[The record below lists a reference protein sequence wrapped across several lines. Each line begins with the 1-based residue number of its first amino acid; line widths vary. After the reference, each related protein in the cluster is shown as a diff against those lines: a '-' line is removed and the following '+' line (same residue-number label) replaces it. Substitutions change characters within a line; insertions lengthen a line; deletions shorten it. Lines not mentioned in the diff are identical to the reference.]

1 MKKMAK
7 IDIRGA
13 IVPDAEQWIY
23 DWYGIPAVSPK
34 RIMQQIERATA
45 NHDKELIVN
54 INSGGG
60 SVYAASEI
68 FAHIKKFPGDS
79 VSEVTGICA
88 SAASVIMT
96 ATKRSVIAPGGAVM
110 IHNASV
116 VAQGDYR
123 DMEAM
128 KQLLIQTNASIMQMY
143 ITKTG
148 KSEEELKQMMD
159 AETWMNA
166 QQAVEHGFVDE
177 IMFANET
184 PITASDAD
192 VNENGLLPKE
202 VIDKM
207 RNLLA
212 SDPNI
217 LVKNSTSTG
226 IPKDSEQEP
235 EAKGDTEIMDLNELK
250 AKHPDLVEQIKNEAA
265 KDAVTAERKRIQ
277 EIENIAVPG
286 MEEIANKAKFETGIS
301 AADTAMEILKAQ
313 KDQTQTQIQNRMTDA
328 APLNQ
333 IAAPEAPANN
343 NKDAEVDNL
352 LNKVFG

>member
-1 MKKMAK
+1 MAK

-13 IVPDAEQWIY
+13 IVPDGEQWIY

-68 FAHIKKFPGDS
+68 YAHIKKFPGDS
-79 VSEVTGICA
+79 VSEVTGVCA

-128 KQLLIQTNASIMQMY
+128 KQLLIQTNQSIMQMY

-148 KSEEELKQMMD
+148 KSEEDLKQMMD

-184 PITASDAD
+184 PITASNTD
-192 VNENGLLPKE
+192 VNANGLLPQE

-217 LVKNSTSTG
+217 LVKNSASTG
-226 IPKDSEQEP
+226 IPKEEEKEP
-235 EAKGDTEIMDLNELK
+235 EAEGDSDIMDLNELN
-250 AKHPDLVEQIKNEAA
+250 AKHPDLVEQIKNEANSEA
-265 KDAVTAERKRIQ
+265 ITAERKRVQ
-277 EIENIAVPG
+277 EIDNITPPG
-286 MEEIANKAKFETGIS
+286 MEGLANKAKFETGV
-301 AADTAMEILKAQ
+301 TAEQFAVEVLKAQ

-333 IAAPEAPANN
+333 IDAGEAPAIN
-343 NKDAEVDNL
+343 NKDAEVDSL
-352 LNKVFG
+352 VNKMFG

>member
-1 MKKMAK
+1 MAK

-13 IVPDAEQWIY
+13 IVPDGEQWIY

-54 INSGGG
+54 INSQGG

-68 FAHIKKFPGDS
+68 YAHIKKFPGNS
-79 VSEVTGICA
+79 VSEITGVCA
-88 SAASVIMT
+88 SAASIVMT
-96 ATKRSVIAPGGAVM
+96 GTKRTVIAPVGAVM

-128 KQLLIQTNASIMQMY
+128 KQLLIQTNQAIMQTY
-143 ITKTG
+143 IAKTG
-148 KSEEELKQMMD
+148 KSEEELTEMMN

-166 QQAVEHGFVDE
+166 QQALEHGFVDE
-177 IMFANET
+177 IMFESEI
-184 PITASDAD
+184 PITASNAD
-192 VNENGLLPKE
+192 VNANGLLPQE

-217 LVKNSTSTG
+217 LVKNSASTG
-226 IPKDSEQEP
+226 VPNEP
-235 EAKGDTEIMDLNELK
+235 EAEGDTEIMDLKELN
-250 AKHPDLVEQIKNEAA
+250 AKHPDLVEQIKNEAGKEA
-265 KDAVTAERKRIQ
+265 ISAERKRVQAIDD
-277 EIENIAVPG
+277 ITPPG
-286 MEEIANKAKFETGIS
+286 MEELANKAKFESGV
-301 AADTAMEILKAQ
+301 TAEQFAVEVLKAQ
-313 KDQTQTQIQNRMTDA
+313 KEQTHTQIQNRIKDA
-328 APLNQ
+328 EPLNQ
-333 IAAPEAPANN
+333 IAAPEAPTN
-343 NKDAEVDNL
+343 NKDAEVNNL
-352 LNKVFG
+352 LDKVFG

>member
-1 MKKMAK
+1 MAK

-13 IVPDAEQWIY
+13 IVPDGEQWIY

-54 INSGGG
+54 INSPGG

-68 FAHIKKFPGDS
+68 YAHIKKFPGDS
-79 VSEVTGICA
+79 VSEITGVCA
-88 SAASVIMT
+88 SAASIIMT
-96 ATKRSVIAPGGAVM
+96 GTKRTVIAPVGAVM

-116 VAQGDYR
+116 IAQGDYR

-128 KQLLIQTNASIMQMY
+128 KQLLIQTNQAIMQTY
-143 ITKTG
+143 VTKTG
-148 KSEEELKQMMD
+148 KTEEELTQMMND
-159 AETWMNA
+159 ETWMNA
-166 QQAVEHGFVDE
+166 QQALEHGFVDE
-177 IMFANET
+177 IMFASEI
-184 PITASDAD
+184 PITASDTDINA
-192 VNENGLLPKE
+192 NGLLPKE

-217 LVKNSTSTG
+217 LVKNSASTG
-226 IPKDSEQEP
+226 VPKETEQEP
-235 EAKGDTEIMDLNELK
+235 EAEGDSEIMDLKELN
-250 AKHPDLVEQIKNEAA
+250 AKHPDLVEQIKNDAA
-265 KDAVTAERKRIQ
+265 KEAVTAERSRIQ

-286 MEEIANKAKFETGIS
+286 TEEIVNKAKFETGIS

-333 IAAPEAPANN
+333 INAGEAPVIN
-343 NKDAEVDNL
+343 NKDAEVDSL
-352 LNKVFG
+352 VNKMFG

>member
-1 MKKMAK
+1 MAK

-13 IVPDAEQWIY
+13 IVPDGEQWIY

-54 INSGGG
+54 INSNGG

-68 FAHIKKFPGDS
+68 YAHIKKFPGDS
-79 VSEVTGICA
+79 VSEITGVCA
-88 SAASVIMT
+88 SAASIIMT
-96 ATKRSVIAPGGAVM
+96 GTKRTVIAPVGAVM

-128 KQLLIQTNASIMQMY
+128 KQLLMQTNQAIMQTY
-143 ITKTG
+143 IAKTG
-148 KSEEELKQMMD
+148 KSEEELTKMMND
-159 AETWMNA
+159 ETWMNA
-166 QQAVEHGFVDE
+166 QQALEHGFVDE
-177 IMFANET
+177 IMFENEI
-184 PITASDAD
+184 PITASDTDIAS
-192 VNENGLLPKE
+192 NGLLPKE

-217 LVKNSTSTG
+217 LVKNNASKG
-226 IPKDSEQEP
+226 IPNEPEPGKEP
-235 EAKGDTEIMDLNELK
+235 EAKGDTEIMDLNELN
-250 AKHPDLVEQIKNEAA
+250 AKHPDLVEQIKNDAGKEAI
-265 KDAVTAERKRIQ
+265 TAERKRVQAIDD
-277 EIENIAVPG
+277 ITPPG
-286 MEEIANKAKFETGIS
+286 MENLANKAKFESGI
-301 AADTAMEILKAQ
+301 TAEQFAVEVLKAQ
-313 KDQTQTQIQNRMTDA
+313 KEQTQTQMQNRVTDA

-343 NKDAEVDNL
+343 NKDAEVNNL
-352 LNKVFG
+352 LDKVFG

>member
-1 MKKMAK
+1 MAK

-13 IVPDAEQWIY
+13 IVPDGEQWIY

-54 INSGGG
+54 INSPGG

-68 FAHIKKFPGDS
+68 YAHIKKFPGDS
-79 VSEVTGICA
+79 VSEITGVCA
-88 SAASVIMT
+88 SAASIIMT
-96 ATKRSVIAPGGAVM
+96 GTKRTVIAPVGAVM

-128 KQLLIQTNASIMQMY
+128 KQLLIQTNQAIMQTY
-143 ITKTG
+143 IAKTG
-148 KSEEELKQMMD
+148 KTEEELTQMMD
-159 AETWMNA
+159 KETWMNA
-166 QQAVEHGFVDE
+166 QQALEHGFVDE
-177 IMFANET
+177 IMFASEI
-184 PITASDAD
+184 PITASDTD
-192 VNENGLLPKE
+192 VNSNGMLPKE

-217 LVKNSTSTG
+217 LVKNSASTG
-226 IPKDSEQEP
+226 VPKELEQGP
-235 EAKGDTEIMDLNELK
+235 EAEGDSEIMDLKELN
-250 AKHPDLVEQIKNEAA
+250 AKHPDLVEQIKNDATKE
-265 KDAVTAERKRIQ
+265 AVTAERSRIQ
-277 EIENIAVPG
+277 EIENIAIPG
-286 MEEIANKAKFETGIS
+286 TEEIVNKAKFETGIS

-333 IAAPEAPANN
+333 INAGEAPAIN
-343 NKDAEVDNL
+343 NKDAEVDSL
-352 LNKVFG
+352 VNKMFG

>member
-1 MKKMAK
+1 MAK

-13 IVPDAEQWIY
+13 IVPDGEQWIY

-54 INSGGG
+54 INSPGG

-68 FAHIKKFPGDS
+68 YAHIKNFSGDS
-79 VSEVTGICA
+79 VSEITGVCA
-88 SAASVIMT
+88 SAASIIMT
-96 ATKRSVIAPGGAVM
+96 GTKRTVIAPVGAVM

-116 VAQGDYR
+116 VAHGDYR

-128 KQLLIQTNASIMQMY
+128 KQLLIQTNEAIMQTYVM
-143 ITKTG
+143 KTG
-148 KSEEELKQMMD
+148 KTKEELTQMMND
-159 AETWMNA
+159 ETWMNA
-166 QQAVEHGFVDE
+166 QQALEHGFVDE
-177 IMFANET
+177 IMFADDI
-184 PITASDAD
+184 PITASDTD
-192 VNENGLLPKE
+192 VNASGLLPKE

-217 LVKNSTSTG
+217 LVKNSASTG
-226 IPKDSEQEP
+226 VPTEPEQEEP
-235 EAKGDTEIMDLNELK
+235 EAKGDKEIMDLNELK
-250 AKHPDLVEQIKNEAA
+250 AKYPDLVEQIKNEGNA
-265 KDAVTAERKRIQ
+265 DAVVAERKRVQ
-277 EIENIAVPG
+277 EIDNITPPG
-286 MEEIANKAKFETGIS
+286 MEDLANKAKFESGV
-301 AADTAMEILKAQ
+301 TAEQFAVEVLKAQ
-313 KDQTQTQIQNRMTDA
+313 KDQTQTQIQNRKADA

-333 IAAPEAPANN
+333 IDAGEAPANN

>member
-1 MKKMAK
+1 MAK

-13 IVPDAEQWIY
+13 IVPDGEQWIY

-54 INSGGG
+54 INSPGG

-68 FAHIKKFPGDS
+68 YAHIKKFPGDS
-79 VSEVTGICA
+79 VSEITGVCA
-88 SAASVIMT
+88 SAASIIMT
-96 ATKRSVIAPGGAVM
+96 GTKRTVIAPVGTVM

-128 KQLLIQTNASIMQMY
+128 KQLLIQTNQAIMQTY
-143 ITKTG
+143 IAKTG
-148 KSEEELKQMMD
+148 KSEEELTEMMN

-166 QQAVEHGFVDE
+166 KQALEHGFVDE
-177 IMFANET
+177 IMFESDI
-184 PITASDAD
+184 PITASNAD
-192 VNENGLLPKE
+192 VNANGLLPQE

-217 LVKNSTSTG
+217 LVKNSASTG
-226 IPKDSEQEP
+226 VPIEPEQEP
-235 EAKGDTEIMDLNELK
+235 EAEGDTEIMDLKELN
-250 AKHPDLVEQIKNEAA
+250 AKHPDLVEQIKNEAGKEA
-265 KDAVTAERKRIQ
+265 ISAERKRVQAIDD
-277 EIENIAVPG
+277 ITPPG
-286 MEEIANKAKFETGIS
+286 MEKLANKAKFETGV
-301 AADTAMEILKAQ
+301 TAEQFAVEVLKAQ

-328 APLNQ
+328 EPLNQ
-333 IAAPEAPANN
+333 IATPEAPANN
-343 NKDAEVDNL
+343 KDAEVNNL
-352 LNKVFG
+352 LDKMFG

>member
-1 MKKMAK
+1 MAK

-13 IVPDAEQWIY
+13 IVPDGEQWIY

-34 RIMQQIERATA
+34 RIMQQIERATT

-68 FAHIKKFPGDS
+68 YAHIKKFPGDS
-79 VSEVTGICA
+79 VSEITGVCA

-184 PITASDAD
+184 PITASNTD
-192 VNENGLLPKE
+192 VNANGLLPQE

-217 LVKNSTSTG
+217 LVKNSASTG
-226 IPKDSEQEP
+226 IPKEQEKEP
-235 EAKGDTEIMDLNELK
+235 EAEGDSDIMDLNELK
-250 AKHPDLVEQIKNEAA
+250 AKHPDLVEQIKNEANSEA
-265 KDAVTAERKRIQ
+265 ITAERKRVQ
-277 EIENIAVPG
+277 EIDNITPPG
-286 MEEIANKAKFETGIS
+286 MEGLANKAKFETGV
-301 AADTAMEILKAQ
+301 TAEQFAVEVLKAQ

-333 IAAPEAPANN
+333 IDAGEAPAIN
-343 NKDAEVDNL
+343 NKDAEVDSL
-352 LNKVFG
+352 VNKIFG

>member
-1 MKKMAK
+1 MAK

-13 IVPDAEQWIY
+13 IVPDGEQWIY

-54 INSGGG
+54 INSQGG

-68 FAHIKKFPGDS
+68 YAHIKKFQGDS
-79 VSEVTGICA
+79 VSEITGVCA
-88 SAASVIMT
+88 SAASIIMT
-96 ATKRSVIAPGGAVM
+96 GTKRTVIAPVGAVM

-128 KQLLIQTNASIMQMY
+128 KQLLIQTNQAIMQTY
-143 ITKTG
+143 IAKTG
-148 KSEEELKQMMD
+148 KSAEELTEMMN

-166 QQAVEHGFVDE
+166 QQALEHGFVDE
-177 IMFANET
+177 IMFESEI
-184 PITASDAD
+184 PITASNAD
-192 VNENGLLPKE
+192 VNVNGLLPKE

-217 LVKNSTSTG
+217 LVKNSASIG
-226 IPKDSEQEP
+226 VPNEP
-235 EAKGDTEIMDLNELK
+235 EAEGDTEIMDLNELN
-250 AKHPDLVEQIKNEAA
+250 AKHPDLVEQIKNDAA
-265 KDAVTAERKRIQ
+265 SAAITAERKRIQ

-313 KDQTQTQIQNRMTDA
+313 KDQTQTQIQNRITDA

-333 IAAPEAPANN
+333 IATPEAPANN
-343 NKDAEVDNL
+343 NKDAEVNNL
-352 LNKVFG
+352 LDKVFG

>member
-1 MKKMAK
+1 MAK

-13 IVPDAEQWIY
+13 IVPDGEQWIY

-54 INSGGG
+54 INSPGG

-68 FAHIKKFPGDS
+68 YAHIKKFPGDS
-79 VSEVTGICA
+79 VSEITGVCA
-88 SAASVIMT
+88 SAASIIMT
-96 ATKRSVIAPGGAVM
+96 GTKRTVIAPVGAVM

-128 KQLLIQTNASIMQMY
+128 KQLLIQTNEAIMQTY
-143 ITKTG
+143 VTKTG
-148 KSEEELKQMMD
+148 KTKEELTQMMND
-159 AETWMNA
+159 ETWMNA
-166 QQAVEHGFVDE
+166 QQALEHGFVDE
-177 IMFANET
+177 IMFEGDI
-184 PITASDAD
+184 PITASVTD
-192 VNENGLLPKE
+192 VNANGMLPQE

-217 LVKNSTSTG
+217 LVKNSASTG
-226 IPKDSEQEP
+226 VPKKPEQEP
-235 EAKGDTEIMDLNELK
+235 EAEGDTEIMDLNELK
-250 AKHPDLVEQIKNEAA
+250 AKHPDLVEQITNEAA

-286 MEEIANKAKFETGIS
+286 MEEIANKAKYETGIS

-313 KDQTQTQIQNRMTDA
+313 KDQTQTQIQNRMSDA

>member
-1 MKKMAK
+1 MAK

-13 IVPDAEQWIY
+13 IVPDGEQWIY

-45 NHDKELIVN
+45 SHEKELIVN
-54 INSGGG
+54 INSSGG

-68 FAHIKKFPGDS
+68 YSHIKKFAGDS
-79 VSEVTGICA
+79 VSEITGVCA
-88 SAASVIMT
+88 SAASIIMT
-96 ATKRSVIAPGGAVM
+96 ATKRTVIAPVGAVM

-116 VAQGDYR
+116 IAQGDYR
-123 DMEAM
+123 EMEAM
-128 KQLLIQTNASIMQMY
+128 KQLLLQTNQAIMQTY
-143 ITKTG
+143 VAKTG
-148 KSEEELKQMMD
+148 KTEEELTQMMN

-166 QQAVEHGFVDE
+166 QQALEHGFVDE
-177 IMFANET
+177 IMFASEI
-184 PITASDAD
+184 PITASDTG
-192 VNENGLLPKE
+192 VNANGLLPKE

-217 LVKNSTSTG
+217 LVKNSASTG
-226 IPKDSEQEP
+226 VPKEP
-235 EAKGDTEIMDLNELK
+235 EQVPVAKGDTEIMDLNELN

-265 KDAVTAERKRIQ
+265 KEAVTAERSRIQ

-286 MEEIANKAKFETGIS
+286 MDEIVNKAKFETGIS

-313 KDQTQTQIQNRMTDA
+313 KHQTQTQIQNRKTDA
-328 APLNQ
+328 APLNE
-333 IAAPEAPANN
+333 IAAPEAPVNN